1 MRRQKP
7 PCYSLSVA
15 TRYRLVSITR
25 GGAVSAF
32 TALSFVA
39 RAAMSAPAAMQRK
52 AVGLVVVAVLALRVR
67 LMGLMLLRLPAG
79 DERWQ
84 PVDVAVSG

>member
-7 PCYSLSVA
+7 PCYSLLA
-15 TRYRLVSITR
+15 TRYSLVSIAW
-25 GGAVSAF
+25 GGAVSAI

-67 LMGLMLLRLPAG
+67 LMGLMLRRLPAG
-79 DERWQ
+79 DERRQ